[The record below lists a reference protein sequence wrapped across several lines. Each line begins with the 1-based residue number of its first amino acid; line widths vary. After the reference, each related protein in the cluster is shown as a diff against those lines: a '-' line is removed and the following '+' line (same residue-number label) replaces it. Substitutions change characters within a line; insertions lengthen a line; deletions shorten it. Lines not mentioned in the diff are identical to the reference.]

1 MLNLIGLAILVSG
14 ILYLNQFR
22 AGLIDAKVQSLL
34 TQGEIIARAIAA
46 SAGVDTN
53 EVQLDPEK
61 LLETEQG
68 QADDDDALS
77 NSLEFTIDPERAAPI
92 LRPLVKPTGSR
103 ARIYNRDGALILDS
117 DTFYSRG
124 EVLRYDLPPPDAEK
138 SDALTSFWQAVKT
151 RLNQYDLPLYTEI
164 GGANGK
170 AYPEVATALTG
181 TSVPIVRVNDKGE
194 LVVSVA
200 VPIQRMRAVLG
211 VLLLSTRGG
220 DIDNIVA
227 AERWGIVRVSLF
239 AAAVTIVLSVILANT
254 IAGPVQRLSAAAE
267 SVRHS
272 VKARAE
278 IPDFTDRSDEIGHLS
293 GALRDMT
300 TALYK
305 RIDAIESFAADVA
318 HELKNPLT
326 SLRSATETLPLAKTD
341 ESKERLMEI
350 IQHDVRRL
358 DRLISDI
365 SDASRLDAELAREDA
380 RPVDMAELLRT
391 TVSLFNDI
399 HRGDTPE
406 VVFDIAYAPGAHP
419 YRVTGHD
426 SRLSQVIVNLLEN
439 AISFS
444 PPGGRIAVVT
454 RRIGTEIQIA
464 VEDEGPGIP
473 EENLERIFE
482 RFYTDRPQENFGQNS
497 GLGLNISRQIVVAHG
512 GRLWAENRPPA
523 GLGRGKGDARRQEQR
538 RRALRDPPAGCVI
551 RGGGTRARAW
561 HMCCAGQARGPSAR
575 AVGRGK
581 VGSCLA
587 VPGTLQRRRRESRS
601 SSPTIRCSLGQTEV
615 ASLWPPRLRRS
626 PERSRSEGLGS
637 SRSLPLPRHGSLS
650 FAIWSRPKRFPACRP
665 SPGTDRDRGGSREAA
680 QARPVRGVG
689 SVEVENGALVGNA
702 RSSQL
707 TLQERTCAHP
717 LS

>member
-1 MLNLIGLAILVSG
+1 MTAEADRSWQRTEAPTFKERARRALLGGIRRARRVLSWLAEHLPFRHGFSSLTRRIVVLNLIGLAILVSG

-53 EVQLDPEK
+53 ETQLDPEK
-61 LLETEQG
+61 LLEIESG
-68 QADDDDALS
+68 QVAATMDDDALGS
-77 NSLEFTIDPERAAPI
+77 SLGFTIDPERAAPI

-124 EVLRYDLPPPDAEK
+124 EVLRYDLPPPDAEEP
-138 SDALTSFWQAVKT
+138 DALGKFWQAVKT
-151 RLNQYDLPLYTEI
+151 RMRQYDLPLYTEI

-181 TSVPIVRVNDKGE
+181 TSVPIVRINEKGE

-200 VPIQRMRAVLG
+200 VPVQRMRAVLG

-239 AAAVTIVLSVILANT
+239 AAGVTIVLSLILANT

-267 SVRHS
+267 RVRHS

-278 IPDFTDRSDEIGHLS
+278 IPDFTDRTDEIGHLS
-293 GALRDMT
+293 GSLRDMT
-300 TALYK
+300 SALYR

-326 SLRSATETLPLAKTD
+326 SLRSATETLPLAKTED
-341 ESKERLMEI
+341 SRDRLVEI

-365 SDASRLDAELAREDA
+365 SDASRLDAELVREDA
-380 RPVDMAELLRT
+380 RPVDMAEMLRV
-391 TVSLFNDI
+391 TVSLFNEI
-399 HRGDTPE
+399 HRDTPE
-406 VVFDIAYAPGAHP
+406 VVLDIAYAPGAHP
-419 YRVTGHD
+419 YRVNGHD
-426 SRLSQVIVNLLEN
+426 SRLHQVVVNLLDN

-444 PPGGRIAVVT
+444 RPGGRVAVVA
-454 RRIGTEIQIA
+454 RRKGNDIQVA

-473 EENLERIFE
+473 PENLERIFE

-497 GLGLNISRQIVVAHG
+497 GLGLNISRQIVMAHG
-512 GRLWAENRPPA
+512 GRLFAENRPVT
-523 GLGRGKGDARRQEQR
+523 GKDGGDRRSGGARF
-538 RRALRDPPAGCVI
+538 VI
-551 RGGGTRARAW
+551 RL
-561 HMCCAGQARGPSAR
+561 P
-575 AVGRGK
+575 AV
-581 VGSCLA
+581 
-587 VPGTLQRRRRESRS
+587 
-601 SSPTIRCSLGQTEV
+601 
-615 ASLWPPRLRRS
+615 
-626 PERSRSEGLGS
+626 
-637 SRSLPLPRHGSLS
+637 
-650 FAIWSRPKRFPACRP
+650 
-665 SPGTDRDRGGSREAA
+665 
-680 QARPVRGVG
+680 
-689 SVEVENGALVGNA
+689 
-702 RSSQL
+702 
-707 TLQERTCAHP
+707 
-717 LS
+717 

>member
-1 MLNLIGLAILVSG
+1 MTAEADRSWQRPDAATVKERVRRILRISRDRTRSAIGWLVEHLPFRNGFSSLTRRIVVLNLIGLAILVSG

-22 AGLIDAKVQSLL
+22 AGLIDAKVQSLA

-61 LLETEQG
+61 LLETEHTQDS
-68 QADDDDALS
+68 DDDDLS
-77 NSLEFTIDPERAAPI
+77 NSLDFTIDPERAAPI

-103 ARIYNRDGALILDS
+103 ARVYNRDGALILDS

-138 SDALTSFWQAVKT
+138 PDALSRFWQTVKT
-151 RLNQYDLPLYTEI
+151 RMSQYDLPLYTEI

-220 DIDNIVA
+220 DIDNIVS

-239 AAAVTIVLSVILANT
+239 AAAVTIVLSIILANT

-267 SVRHS
+267 NVRHS
-272 VKARAE
+272 VKARAQ
-278 IPDFTDRSDEIGHLS
+278 IPDFTDRTDEIGHLS

-300 TALYK
+300 NALYR

-341 ESKERLMEI
+341 DSKERLMEI
-350 IQHDVRRL
+350 IKHDVKRL

-380 RPVDMAELLRT
+380 TAVDLAELLRT

-399 HRGDTPE
+399 HRDDTPE
-406 VVFDIAYAPGAHP
+406 VVLDIAYAPGAWP
-419 YRVTGHD
+419 YRVMGHD
-426 SRLSQVIVNLLEN
+426 SRLSQVIVNLLDN

-444 PPGGRIAVVT
+444 PPGGRVAVLA
-454 RRIGTEIQIA
+454 RRMGHEIQIA

-473 EENLERIFE
+473 DENLERIFE

-497 GLGLNISRQIVVAHG
+497 GLGLNISRQIAVAHG
-512 GRLWAENRPPA
+512 GRLWAENRPPKVM
-523 GLGRGKGDARRQEQR
+523 GHGKGDA
-538 RRALRDPPAGCVI
+538 
-551 RGGGTRARAW
+551 
-561 HMCCAGQARGPSAR
+561 S
-575 AVGRGK
+575 VGRSGGARF
-581 VGSCLA
+581 VM
-587 VPGTLQRRRRESRS
+587 
-601 SSPTIRCSLGQTEV
+601 
-615 ASLWPPRLRRS
+615 RL
-626 PERSRSEGLGS
+626 
-637 SRSLPLPRHGSLS
+637 
-650 FAIWSRPKRFPACRP
+650 PA
-665 SPGTDRDRGGSREAA
+665 T
-680 QARPVRGVG
+680 
-689 SVEVENGALVGNA
+689 
-702 RSSQL
+702 
-707 TLQERTCAHP
+707 
-717 LS
+717 

>member
-1 MLNLIGLAILVSG
+1 MTVEADRSWERTEATTTKERIRRALGAARDRTRRGFAWLADYLPFKYGFSSLTRRIVVLNLIGLAILVSG

-61 LLETEQG
+61 LLEIASG
-68 QADDDDALS
+68 HPGAADDDALGG
-77 NSLEFTIDPERAAPI
+77 SLGFTIDPERAAPI

-124 EVLRYDLPPPDAEK
+124 EVLRYDLPPPGTEEP
-138 SDALTSFWQAVKT
+138 DALTQFWQAVKT
-151 RLNQYDLPLYTEI
+151 RTTQYDLPLYTEI

-181 TSVPIVRVNDKGE
+181 TSVPIVRINEKGE

-200 VPIQRMRAVLG
+200 VPVQRMRAVLG

-239 AAAVTIVLSVILANT
+239 AAAVTIVLSLILANT
-254 IAGPVQRLSAAAE
+254 IAGPVQRLAAAAE
-267 SVRHS
+267 RVRHS

-278 IPDFTDRSDEIGHLS
+278 IPDFTDRTDEIGHLS

-300 TALYK
+300 NALYR
-305 RIDAIESFAADVA
+305 RIDAIESFAADVS

-326 SLRSATETLPLAKTD
+326 SLRSATETLPLAKNED
-341 ESKERLMEI
+341 AKQRLLEI
-350 IQHDVRRL
+350 IQHDVKRL

-365 SDASRLDAELAREDA
+365 SDASRLDAELAREVA
-380 RPVDMAELLRT
+380 TPVDMAELLRA

-399 HRGDTPE
+399 HRGDKLE
-406 VVFDIAYAPGAHP
+406 VVLDIAYAPGAHP
-419 YRVTGHD
+419 YRVTGHE
-426 SRLSQVIVNLLEN
+426 SRLSQVVVNLLDN

-444 PPGGRIAVVT
+444 PPEGRIAVVA
-454 RRIGTEIQIA
+454 RRNGSEIQIA
-464 VEDEGPGIP
+464 VEDDGPGIAP
-473 EENLERIFE
+473 ENLDRIFE

-497 GLGLNISRQIVVAHG
+497 GLGLNISRQIVGAHG
-512 GRLWAENRPPA
+512 GRLFAENRGA
-523 GLGRGKGDARRQEQR
+523 VDAKNGNGGARF
-538 RRALRDPPAGCVI
+538 VI
-551 RGGGTRARAW
+551 R
-561 HMCCAGQARGPSAR
+561 
-575 AVGRGK
+575 
-581 VGSCLA
+581 
-587 VPGTLQRRRRESRS
+587 
-601 SSPTIRCSLGQTEV
+601 
-615 ASLWPPRLRRS
+615 
-626 PERSRSEGLGS
+626 
-637 SRSLPLPRHGSLS
+637 LP
-650 FAIWSRPKRFPACRP
+650 
-665 SPGTDRDRGGSREAA
+665 AA
-680 QARPVRGVG
+680 
-689 SVEVENGALVGNA
+689 
-702 RSSQL
+702 
-707 TLQERTCAHP
+707 
-717 LS
+717 

>member
-1 MLNLIGLAILVSG
+1 MTAEADRSWQRPDAATVKERVRSVLRISRDRMRSAVGWLVEHLPFRNGFSSLTRRIVVLNLIGLAILVSG

-22 AGLIDAKVQSLL
+22 AGLIDAKVQSLA

-61 LLETEQG
+61 LLETEHTQDS
-68 QADDDDALS
+68 DDEDLS
-77 NSLEFTIDPERAAPI
+77 NSLDFTIDPERAAPI

-103 ARIYNRDGALILDS
+103 ARVYNRDGALILDS

-138 SDALTSFWQAVKT
+138 PDALSRFWQTVKT
-151 RLNQYDLPLYTEI
+151 RMSQYDLPLYTEI

-220 DIDNIVA
+220 DIDNIVS

-239 AAAVTIVLSVILANT
+239 AAAVTIVLSIILANT

-272 VKARAE
+272 VKARAQ
-278 IPDFTDRSDEIGHLS
+278 IPDFTDRTDEIGHLS

-300 TALYK
+300 NALYK

-326 SLRSATETLPLAKTD
+326 SLRSATETLPLAKND
-341 ESKERLMEI
+341 DSRERLMEI
-350 IQHDVRRL
+350 IKHDVKRL

-380 RPVDMAELLRT
+380 TAVDMAELLRT

-399 HRGDTPE
+399 HRDDTPE
-406 VVFDIAYAPGAHP
+406 VVLDIAYAPGAWP
-419 YRVTGHD
+419 YRVMGHD
-426 SRLSQVIVNLLEN
+426 SRLSQVIVNLLDN

-444 PPGGRIAVVT
+444 PPGGRVAVLV
-454 RRIGTEIQIA
+454 RRMGHEIQIS

-473 EENLERIFE
+473 DENLERIFE

-497 GLGLNISRQIVVAHG
+497 GLGLNISRQIAVAHG
-512 GRLWAENRPPA
+512 GRLWAENRAPK
-523 GLGRGKGDARRQEQR
+523 GVGRGKGDA
-538 RRALRDPPAGCVI
+538 
-551 RGGGTRARAW
+551 
-561 HMCCAGQARGPSAR
+561 S
-575 AVGRGK
+575 VGRSGGARF
-581 VGSCLA
+581 VM
-587 VPGTLQRRRRESRS
+587 
-601 SSPTIRCSLGQTEV
+601 
-615 ASLWPPRLRRS
+615 RL
-626 PERSRSEGLGS
+626 
-637 SRSLPLPRHGSLS
+637 
-650 FAIWSRPKRFPACRP
+650 PA
-665 SPGTDRDRGGSREAA
+665 T
-680 QARPVRGVG
+680 
-689 SVEVENGALVGNA
+689 
-702 RSSQL
+702 
-707 TLQERTCAHP
+707 
-717 LS
+717 

>member
-1 MLNLIGLAILVSG
+1 MTAEADRSWQRPDAATVKERVRSVLRISRDRMRSAVGWLVEHLPFRNGFSSLTRRIVVLNLIGLAILVSG

-22 AGLIDAKVQSLL
+22 AGLIDAKVQSLA

-61 LLETEQG
+61 LLETEHTQDS
-68 QADDDDALS
+68 DDEDLS
-77 NSLEFTIDPERAAPI
+77 NSLDFTIDPERAAPI

-103 ARIYNRDGALILDS
+103 ARVYNRDGALILDS

-138 SDALTSFWQAVKT
+138 PDALSRFWQTVKT
-151 RLNQYDLPLYTEI
+151 RMSQYDLPLYTEI

-220 DIDNIVA
+220 DIDNIVS

-239 AAAVTIVLSVILANT
+239 AAAVTIVLSIILANT

-267 SVRHS
+267 NVRHS
-272 VKARAE
+272 VKARAQ
-278 IPDFTDRSDEIGHLS
+278 IPDFTDRTDEIGHLS

-300 TALYK
+300 NALYK

-326 SLRSATETLPLAKTD
+326 SLRSATETLPLAKND
-341 ESKERLMEI
+341 DSRERLMEI
-350 IQHDVRRL
+350 IKHDVKRL

-380 RPVDMAELLRT
+380 AAVDLAELLRT

-399 HRGDTPE
+399 HRDDTPE
-406 VVFDIAYAPGAHP
+406 VVLDIAYAPGAWP
-419 YRVTGHD
+419 YRVIGHD
-426 SRLSQVIVNLLEN
+426 SRLSQVIVNLLDN

-444 PPGGRIAVVT
+444 PPGGRVAVLA
-454 RRIGTEIQIA
+454 RRMGHEIQIA

-473 EENLERIFE
+473 DENLERIFE
-482 RFYTDRPQENFGQNS
+482 RFYTDRPLENFGQNS
-497 GLGLNISRQIVVAHG
+497 GLGLNISRQIAVAHG
-512 GRLWAENRPPA
+512 GRLWAENRPPK
-523 GLGRGKGDARRQEQR
+523 GMGRGKGDA
-538 RRALRDPPAGCVI
+538 
-551 RGGGTRARAW
+551 
-561 HMCCAGQARGPSAR
+561 S
-575 AVGRGK
+575 VGRSGGARF
-581 VGSCLA
+581 VM
-587 VPGTLQRRRRESRS
+587 
-601 SSPTIRCSLGQTEV
+601 
-615 ASLWPPRLRRS
+615 RL
-626 PERSRSEGLGS
+626 
-637 SRSLPLPRHGSLS
+637 
-650 FAIWSRPKRFPACRP
+650 PA
-665 SPGTDRDRGGSREAA
+665 T
-680 QARPVRGVG
+680 
-689 SVEVENGALVGNA
+689 
-702 RSSQL
+702 
-707 TLQERTCAHP
+707 
-717 LS
+717 

>member
-1 MLNLIGLAILVSG
+1 MTAEADRSWQRPDVATIKERLRRALRVSLARTRRGYRWLAEHLPFRHGFSSLTRRIVVLNLIGLAILVSG

-68 QADDDDALS
+68 QADDDDALGG
-77 NSLEFTIDPERAAPI
+77 SLEFTIDPERAAPI

-124 EVLRYDLPPPDAEK
+124 EVLRYDLPPPDVEK
-138 SDALTSFWQAVKT
+138 RDALTSFWQAVKT

-267 SVRHS
+267 RVRHS
-272 VKARAE
+272 IKARAE
-278 IPDFTDRSDEIGHLS
+278 IPDFTDRTDEIGHLS

-300 TALYK
+300 DALYK

-326 SLRSATETLPLAKTD
+326 SLRSATETLPLVKTD

-350 IQHDVRRL
+350 IKHDVKRL

-399 HRGDTPE
+399 HRGDTPD

-426 SRLSQVIVNLLEN
+426 SRLSQVVVNLLDN

-444 PPGGRIAVVT
+444 PPAGRVAVVA
-454 RRIGTEIQIA
+454 RRIGSDIQIA

-473 EENLERIFE
+473 EDNLERIFE

-523 GLGRGKGDARRQEQR
+523 GFGRGKGDRGDKMSGGARF
-538 RRALRDPPAGCVI
+538 VI
-551 RGGGTRARAW
+551 R
-561 HMCCAGQARGPSAR
+561 
-575 AVGRGK
+575 
-581 VGSCLA
+581 
-587 VPGTLQRRRRESRS
+587 
-601 SSPTIRCSLGQTEV
+601 
-615 ASLWPPRLRRS
+615 
-626 PERSRSEGLGS
+626 
-637 SRSLPLPRHGSLS
+637 LP
-650 FAIWSRPKRFPACRP
+650 
-665 SPGTDRDRGGSREAA
+665 AA
-680 QARPVRGVG
+680 
-689 SVEVENGALVGNA
+689 
-702 RSSQL
+702 
-707 TLQERTCAHP
+707 
-717 LS
+717 

>member
-1 MLNLIGLAILVSG
+1 MTAEADRSWQRPDAATIRERLRRALRVMRARSYRSYRWLAEHMPFRHGFSSLTRRIVVLNLIGLAILVSG

-34 TQGEIIARAIAA
+34 TQGEIIARAIGA

-341 ESKERLMEI
+341 EFKERLMEI

-454 RRIGTEIQIA
+454 RRIGAEIQIA

-523 GLGRGKGDARRQEQR
+523 GLGRGKGDAGDKNSGGARF
-538 RRALRDPPAGCVI
+538 VI
-551 RGGGTRARAW
+551 R
-561 HMCCAGQARGPSAR
+561 
-575 AVGRGK
+575 
-581 VGSCLA
+581 
-587 VPGTLQRRRRESRS
+587 
-601 SSPTIRCSLGQTEV
+601 
-615 ASLWPPRLRRS
+615 
-626 PERSRSEGLGS
+626 
-637 SRSLPLPRHGSLS
+637 LP
-650 FAIWSRPKRFPACRP
+650 
-665 SPGTDRDRGGSREAA
+665 AA
-680 QARPVRGVG
+680 
-689 SVEVENGALVGNA
+689 
-702 RSSQL
+702 
-707 TLQERTCAHP
+707 
-717 LS
+717 

>member
-1 MLNLIGLAILVSG
+1 MTVEADRSWQRPDAASLKERARRAFKAARERTLAGLGRLAEHRPFRHGFSSLTRRIVVLNLIGLAILVSG

-22 AGLIDAKVQSLL
+22 AGLIEAKVQSLQ

-46 SAGVDTN
+46 SAGIDTN

-61 LLETEQG
+61 LLEAEQG
-68 QADDDDALS
+68 QAGPDDFSLS

-103 ARIYNRDGALILDS
+103 ARIYNRDGSLILDS

-124 EVLRYDLPPPDAEK
+124 EVLRYDLPALDAEEPA
-138 SDALTSFWQAVKT
+138 ALARFWQAVK
-151 RLNQYDLPLYTEI
+151 NLPLYTEI

-181 TSVPIVRVNDKGE
+181 TSVPIVRINDKGE

-239 AAAVTIVLSVILANT
+239 AAAVTIVLSMILANT
-254 IAGPVQRLSAAAE
+254 IAGPVQRLAAAAE
-267 SVRHS
+267 RVRHS

-278 IPDFTDRSDEIGHLS
+278 IPDFTDRTDEIGHLS

-300 TALYK
+300 SALYR
-305 RIDAIESFAADVA
+305 RIDAIESFAADVS

-326 SLRSATETLPLAKTD
+326 SLRSATETLPLAKTE
-341 ESKERLMEI
+341 ESRDRLMEI

-380 RPVDMAELLRT
+380 KAVDMAELLRT

-399 HRGDTPE
+399 HRDDTPE
-406 VVFDIAYAPGAHP
+406 VVLDIAYAPGARP
-419 YRVTGHD
+419 YRVMGHD
-426 SRLSQVIVNLLEN
+426 SRLSQVIINLLDN

-444 PPGGRIAVVT
+444 PPGGQVAVVA
-454 RRIGTEIQIA
+454 RRIGPDIQIA

-473 EENLERIFE
+473 DENLERIFE

-512 GRLWAENRPPA
+512 GRLHAENGSPA
-523 GLGRGKGDARRQEQR
+523 GVGRGKGDGGDGRGGARF
-538 RRALRDPPAGCVI
+538 VI
-551 RGGGTRARAW
+551 R
-561 HMCCAGQARGPSAR
+561 
-575 AVGRGK
+575 
-581 VGSCLA
+581 
-587 VPGTLQRRRRESRS
+587 
-601 SSPTIRCSLGQTEV
+601 
-615 ASLWPPRLRRS
+615 
-626 PERSRSEGLGS
+626 
-637 SRSLPLPRHGSLS
+637 LP
-650 FAIWSRPKRFPACRP
+650 A
-665 SPGTDRDRGGSREAA
+665 T
-680 QARPVRGVG
+680 
-689 SVEVENGALVGNA
+689 
-702 RSSQL
+702 
-707 TLQERTCAHP
+707 
-717 LS
+717 

>member
-1 MLNLIGLAILVSG
+1 MTAEADRSWQRPDVATIKERLRRALRVSLARTRRGYRWLAEHLPFRHGFSSLTRRIVVLNLIGLAILVSG

-68 QADDDDALS
+68 QADDDDALGG
-77 NSLEFTIDPERAAPI
+77 SLEFTIDPERAAPI

-124 EVLRYDLPPPDAEK
+124 EVLRYDLPPPDVEK
-138 SDALTSFWQAVKT
+138 RDALTSFWQAVKT

-267 SVRHS
+267 RVRHS

-278 IPDFTDRSDEIGHLS
+278 IPDFTDRTDEIGHLS

-300 TALYK
+300 DALYK

-326 SLRSATETLPLAKTD
+326 SLRSATETLPLVKTD

-350 IQHDVRRL
+350 IKHDVKRL

-399 HRGDTPE
+399 HRGDTPD

-426 SRLSQVIVNLLEN
+426 SRLSQVVVNLLDN

-444 PPGGRIAVVT
+444 PPAGRVAVVA
-454 RRIGTEIQIA
+454 RRIGSDIQIA

-523 GLGRGKGDARRQEQR
+523 GFGRGKGDRGDKMSGGARF
-538 RRALRDPPAGCVI
+538 VI
-551 RGGGTRARAW
+551 R
-561 HMCCAGQARGPSAR
+561 
-575 AVGRGK
+575 
-581 VGSCLA
+581 
-587 VPGTLQRRRRESRS
+587 
-601 SSPTIRCSLGQTEV
+601 
-615 ASLWPPRLRRS
+615 
-626 PERSRSEGLGS
+626 
-637 SRSLPLPRHGSLS
+637 LP
-650 FAIWSRPKRFPACRP
+650 
-665 SPGTDRDRGGSREAA
+665 AA
-680 QARPVRGVG
+680 
-689 SVEVENGALVGNA
+689 
-702 RSSQL
+702 
-707 TLQERTCAHP
+707 
-717 LS
+717 

>member
-1 MLNLIGLAILVSG
+1 MTAEADRSWQRPDAATLWKHTRRLFRAGRERTRRGLSWTVEHLPFRHGFSSLTRRIVVLNLIGLAILVSG

-34 TQGEIIARAIAA
+34 TQGEIIARAIGA
-46 SAGVDTN
+46 SAGIDPDELDV
-53 EVQLDPEK
+53 DPEK
-61 LLETEQG
+61 LLEAEQD
-68 QADDDDALS
+68 QTHANDDPLP
-77 NSLEFTIDPERAAPI
+77 NPLEFTIDPERAAPI

-124 EVLRYDLPPPDAEK
+124 EVLRYDLPPPAPEEPP
-138 SDALTSFWQAVKT
+138 ALTRFWQAMKT
-151 RLNQYDLPLYTEI
+151 RMTQYDLPLYTEI

-181 TSVPIVRVNDKGE
+181 TAVPIVRINDKGE

-239 AAAVTIVLSVILANT
+239 AAAITIVLSIILANT
-254 IAGPVQRLSAAAE
+254 IAGPVKRLSAAAE

-278 IPDFTDRSDEIGHLS
+278 IPNFTDRTDEIGHLS

-300 TALYK
+300 TALYR

-326 SLRSATETLPLAKTD
+326 SLRSASETLPLVKTE
-341 ESKERLMEI
+341 ESKQRLMEV
-350 IQHDVRRL
+350 IQHDVKRL

-380 RPVDMAELLRT
+380 KPVDMAELIRT

-399 HRGDTPE
+399 HRGNSPAVAFE
-406 VVFDIAYAPGAHP
+406 IAYAPGAHP

-444 PPGGRIAVVT
+444 PQGGRVT
-454 RRIGTEIQIA
+454 VTARRIGSEVRIA

-482 RFYTDRPQENFGQNS
+482 RFYTDRPQESFGQNS

-512 GRLWAENRPPA
+512 GRLYAENRP
-523 GLGRGKGDARRQEQR
+523 RR
-538 RRALRDPPAGCVI
+538 
-551 RGGGTRARAW
+551 
-561 HMCCAGQARGPSAR
+561 GQARGVGDPDTHKSGGAR
-575 AVGRGK
+575 FV
-581 VGSCLA
+581 
-587 VPGTLQRRRRESRS
+587 
-601 SSPTIRCSLGQTEV
+601 IR
-615 ASLWPPRLRRS
+615 
-626 PERSRSEGLGS
+626 
-637 SRSLPLPRHGSLS
+637 LP
-650 FAIWSRPKRFPACRP
+650 A
-665 SPGTDRDRGGSREAA
+665 T
-680 QARPVRGVG
+680 
-689 SVEVENGALVGNA
+689 
-702 RSSQL
+702 
-707 TLQERTCAHP
+707 
-717 LS
+717 

>member
-1 MLNLIGLAILVSG
+1 MTAEADRSWQRPDAATIKERVRSLLRIARNRTRLAVGWLVEHLPFRNGFSSLTRRIVVLNLIGLAILVSG

-61 LLETEQG
+61 LLETEHS
-68 QADDDDALS
+68 QADDDDDLS
-77 NSLEFTIDPERAAPI
+77 NSLDFTIDPERAAPI

-103 ARIYNRDGALILDS
+103 ARVYTRDGALILDS

-138 SDALTSFWQAVKT
+138 PDALARFWQTVKT
-151 RLNQYDLPLYTEI
+151 RMNQYDLPLYTEI

-239 AAAVTIVLSVILANT
+239 AAAVTIVLSIILANT

-267 SVRHS
+267 RVRHS

-278 IPDFTDRSDEIGHLS
+278 IPDFTDRTDEIGHLS

-300 TALYK
+300 NALYK
-305 RIDAIESFAADVA
+305 RIDAIENFAADVA

-326 SLRSATETLPLAKTD
+326 SLRSATETLPLARTD
-341 ESKERLMEI
+341 DSKERLMEI
-350 IQHDVRRL
+350 IKHDVKRL

-399 HRGDTPE
+399 HRDDTPE
-406 VVFDIAYAPGAHP
+406 VVLDIAYAPGAWP
-419 YRVTGHD
+419 YRVVGHD
-426 SRLSQVIVNLLEN
+426 SRLSQVIVNLLDN

-444 PPGGRIAVVT
+444 PPGGRVAVLA
-454 RRIGTEIQIA
+454 RRVGNEIQIA
-464 VEDEGPGIP
+464 VDDEGPGIP
-473 EENLERIFE
+473 DENLERIFE

-497 GLGLNISRQIVVAHG
+497 GLGLNISRQIAVAHG
-512 GRLWAENRPPA
+512 GRLWAENRPPK
-523 GLGRGKGDARRQEQR
+523 GVGRGKGDA
-538 RRALRDPPAGCVI
+538 
-551 RGGGTRARAW
+551 
-561 HMCCAGQARGPSAR
+561 S
-575 AVGRGK
+575 VGRSGGARF
-581 VGSCLA
+581 VM
-587 VPGTLQRRRRESRS
+587 
-601 SSPTIRCSLGQTEV
+601 
-615 ASLWPPRLRRS
+615 RL
-626 PERSRSEGLGS
+626 
-637 SRSLPLPRHGSLS
+637 
-650 FAIWSRPKRFPACRP
+650 PA
-665 SPGTDRDRGGSREAA
+665 T
-680 QARPVRGVG
+680 
-689 SVEVENGALVGNA
+689 
-702 RSSQL
+702 
-707 TLQERTCAHP
+707 
-717 LS
+717 

>member
-1 MLNLIGLAILVSG
+1 MTAEADRSWQRPDAATVKERVRSVLRISRDRMRSAVGWLVEHLPFRNGFSSLTRRIVVLNLIGLAILVSG

-22 AGLIDAKVQSLL
+22 AGLIDAKVQSLA

-61 LLETEQG
+61 LLETEHTQDS
-68 QADDDDALS
+68 DDEDLS
-77 NSLEFTIDPERAAPI
+77 NSLDFTIDPERAAPI

-103 ARIYNRDGALILDS
+103 ARVYNRDGALILDS

-138 SDALTSFWQAVKT
+138 PDALSRFWQTVKT
-151 RLNQYDLPLYTEI
+151 RMSQYDLPLYTEI

-220 DIDNIVA
+220 DIDNIVS

-239 AAAVTIVLSVILANT
+239 AAAVTIVLSIILANT

-272 VKARAE
+272 VKARAQ
-278 IPDFTDRSDEIGHLS
+278 IPDFTDRTDEIGHLS

-300 TALYK
+300 NALYK

-326 SLRSATETLPLAKTD
+326 SLRSATETLPLAKND
-341 ESKERLMEI
+341 DSRERLMEI
-350 IQHDVRRL
+350 IKHDVKRL

-380 RPVDMAELLRT
+380 TAVDMAELLRT

-399 HRGDTPE
+399 HRDDTPE
-406 VVFDIAYAPGAHP
+406 VVLDMAYAPGAWP
-419 YRVTGHD
+419 YRVMGHD
-426 SRLSQVIVNLLEN
+426 SRLSQVIVNLLDN

-444 PPGGRIAVVT
+444 PPGGRVAVLV
-454 RRIGTEIQIA
+454 RRMGHEIQIS

-473 EENLERIFE
+473 DENLERIFE

-497 GLGLNISRQIVVAHG
+497 GLGLNISRQIAVAHG
-512 GRLWAENRPPA
+512 GRLWAENRPPK
-523 GLGRGKGDARRQEQR
+523 GVGRGKGDA
-538 RRALRDPPAGCVI
+538 
-551 RGGGTRARAW
+551 
-561 HMCCAGQARGPSAR
+561 S
-575 AVGRGK
+575 VGRSGGARF
-581 VGSCLA
+581 VM
-587 VPGTLQRRRRESRS
+587 
-601 SSPTIRCSLGQTEV
+601 
-615 ASLWPPRLRRS
+615 RL
-626 PERSRSEGLGS
+626 
-637 SRSLPLPRHGSLS
+637 
-650 FAIWSRPKRFPACRP
+650 PA
-665 SPGTDRDRGGSREAA
+665 T
-680 QARPVRGVG
+680 
-689 SVEVENGALVGNA
+689 
-702 RSSQL
+702 
-707 TLQERTCAHP
+707 
-717 LS
+717 

>member
-1 MLNLIGLAILVSG
+1 MTAEADRSWQRPDAASLWKRALRLLRAGRERIGGAFSWLVEHLPFRNGFSSLTRRIVVLNLIGLAILVSG

-22 AGLIDAKVQSLL
+22 AGLIDAKVQSLQ

-46 SAGVDTN
+46 SAGVDTD
-53 EVQLDPEK
+53 EVPLDPEK
-61 LLETEQG
+61 LLEAEQG
-68 QADDDDALS
+68 ETGAANDALP

-124 EVLRYDLPPPDAEK
+124 EVLRYDLPPPAAEEP
-138 SDALTSFWQAVKT
+138 DALTRFWQAVKT
-151 RLNQYDLPLYTEI
+151 RMRQYDLPLYTEI
-164 GGANGK
+164 GGANGL

-181 TSVPIVRVNDKGE
+181 TSVPIVRINDKGE
-194 LVVSVA
+194 MVVSVA

-239 AAAVTIVLSVILANT
+239 AAAITIVLSVILANT

-267 SVRHS
+267 RVRHS

-278 IPDFTDRSDEIGHLS
+278 IPDFTDRTDEIGHLS

-300 TALYK
+300 NALYK

-326 SLRSATETLPLAKTD
+326 SLRSASETLPLVKSEEAKH
-341 ESKERLMEI
+341 RLMEI
-350 IQHDVRRL
+350 IQHDVKRL

-380 RPVDMAELLRT
+380 RPVDMAELVRT
-391 TVSLFNDI
+391 TVSLFNDM
-399 HRGDTPE
+399 HRGDKPE
-406 VVFDIAYAPGAHP
+406 VSFEIAYASGAHP

-426 SRLSQVIVNLLEN
+426 SRLSQVIVNLLDN
-439 AISFS
+439 ALSFS
-444 PPGGRIAVVT
+444 PPGGKVT
-454 RRIGTEIQIA
+454 VASRRIGPEIQIS

-473 EENLERIFE
+473 DQNLERIFE
-482 RFYTDRPQENFGQNS
+482 RFYTDRPQESFGQNS

-512 GRLWAENRPPA
+512 GRLYAENRPLPGA
-523 GLGRGKGDARRQEQR
+523 ARGMADPGGCRSGGARF
-538 RRALRDPPAGCVI
+538 VI
-551 RGGGTRARAW
+551 R
-561 HMCCAGQARGPSAR
+561 
-575 AVGRGK
+575 
-581 VGSCLA
+581 
-587 VPGTLQRRRRESRS
+587 
-601 SSPTIRCSLGQTEV
+601 
-615 ASLWPPRLRRS
+615 
-626 PERSRSEGLGS
+626 
-637 SRSLPLPRHGSLS
+637 LP
-650 FAIWSRPKRFPACRP
+650 A
-665 SPGTDRDRGGSREAA
+665 T
-680 QARPVRGVG
+680 
-689 SVEVENGALVGNA
+689 
-702 RSSQL
+702 
-707 TLQERTCAHP
+707 
-717 LS
+717 

>member
-1 MLNLIGLAILVSG
+1 MTAEADRSWQRPDAATLKERVRSVLRIVRNRVRSTAGWLVEHLPFRNGFSSLTRRIVVLNLIGLAILVSG

-53 EVQLDPEK
+53 EVQLDPDK
-61 LLETEQG
+61 LLETEHS
-68 QADDDDALS
+68 QASDDDDLS
-77 NSLEFTIDPERAAPI
+77 NSLDFAIDPERAAPI

-103 ARIYNRDGALILDS
+103 ARVYNRDGAPILDS

-124 EVLRYDLPPPDAEK
+124 EVLHYDLPPPDAEK
-138 SDALTSFWQAVKT
+138 PDALSRFWQTVTT
-151 RLNQYDLPLYTEI
+151 RMSQYDLPLYTEI

-239 AAAVTIVLSVILANT
+239 AAAVTIVLSIILANT

-267 SVRHS
+267 RVRHS
-272 VKARAE
+272 VKVRAE
-278 IPDFTDRSDEIGHLS
+278 IPDFTDRTDEIGHLS

-300 TALYK
+300 NALYK

-326 SLRSATETLPLAKTD
+326 SLRSATETLPLARTD

-350 IQHDVRRL
+350 IKHDVKRL

-380 RPVDMAELLRT
+380 KTVDMAELLRT
-391 TVSLFNDI
+391 TVALFNDI
-399 HRGDTPE
+399 HRDDTPE
-406 VVFDIAYAPGAHP
+406 VGLDIAYAPGAWP
-419 YRVTGHD
+419 YRVMGHD
-426 SRLSQVIVNLLEN
+426 SRLSQVIVNLLDN

-444 PPGGRIAVVT
+444 PPGGRVAVLA
-454 RRIGTEIQIA
+454 RRIGHEIQIA

-473 EENLERIFE
+473 EENLERVFE

-497 GLGLNISRQIVVAHG
+497 GLGLNISRQIAVAHG
-512 GRLWAENRPPA
+512 GRLWAENLPPK
-523 GLGRGKGDARRQEQR
+523 GVGRGKGDA
-538 RRALRDPPAGCVI
+538 
-551 RGGGTRARAW
+551 
-561 HMCCAGQARGPSAR
+561 S
-575 AVGRGK
+575 VGRSGGARF
-581 VGSCLA
+581 VMRLLA
-587 VPGTLQRRRRESRS
+587 T
-601 SSPTIRCSLGQTEV
+601 
-615 ASLWPPRLRRS
+615 
-626 PERSRSEGLGS
+626 
-637 SRSLPLPRHGSLS
+637 
-650 FAIWSRPKRFPACRP
+650 
-665 SPGTDRDRGGSREAA
+665 
-680 QARPVRGVG
+680 
-689 SVEVENGALVGNA
+689 
-702 RSSQL
+702 
-707 TLQERTCAHP
+707 
-717 LS
+717 

>member
-1 MLNLIGLAILVSG
+1 MTAEADRSWQRPDAASLWKRARSLLRAGRERMRRALAWLADHLPFRNGFSSLTRRIVVLNLIGLAILVSG

-46 SAGVDTN
+46 SAGVDTD

-61 LLETEQG
+61 LLEAEQG
-68 QADDDDALS
+68 VARADHDTLP

-103 ARIYNRDGALILDS
+103 ARIYSRDGALILDS

-124 EVLRYDLPPPDAEK
+124 EVLRYDLPPPAAEEP
-138 SDALTSFWQAVKT
+138 DTLTRFWQSVKT
-151 RLNQYDLPLYTEI
+151 RMRQYDLPLYTEI
-164 GGANGK
+164 GGANGM

-181 TSVPIVRVNDKGE
+181 TSVPIVRINEKGE
-194 LVVSVA
+194 MVVSVA

-220 DIDNIVA
+220 DIDNIVG

-267 SVRHS
+267 NVRHS

-278 IPDFTDRSDEIGHLS
+278 IPDFTDRTDEIGHLS

-300 TALYK
+300 NALYR

-326 SLRSATETLPLAKTD
+326 SLRSATETLPLVRSEEAKQ
-341 ESKERLMEI
+341 RLMEI
-350 IQHDVRRL
+350 IQHDVKRL

-380 RPVDMAELLRT
+380 RPVDMAELIRT

-399 HRGDTPE
+399 HRDDTPE
-406 VVFDIAYAPGAHP
+406 VAFEIAYASGAHP

-426 SRLSQVIVNLLEN
+426 SRLSQVIVNLLDN
-439 AISFS
+439 ALSFS
-444 PPGGRIAVVT
+444 PPGGKVT
-454 RRIGTEIQIA
+454 VAGRRIGSEIQIA

-473 EENLERIFE
+473 EENLERVFE
-482 RFYTDRPQENFGQNS
+482 RFYTDRPQESFGQNS

-512 GRLWAENRPPA
+512 GRLYAENRPLPGPQPGMA
-523 GLGRGKGDARRQEQR
+523 ERGARKSGGARF
-538 RRALRDPPAGCVI
+538 VI
-551 RGGGTRARAW
+551 R
-561 HMCCAGQARGPSAR
+561 
-575 AVGRGK
+575 
-581 VGSCLA
+581 
-587 VPGTLQRRRRESRS
+587 
-601 SSPTIRCSLGQTEV
+601 
-615 ASLWPPRLRRS
+615 
-626 PERSRSEGLGS
+626 
-637 SRSLPLPRHGSLS
+637 LP
-650 FAIWSRPKRFPACRP
+650 A
-665 SPGTDRDRGGSREAA
+665 T
-680 QARPVRGVG
+680 
-689 SVEVENGALVGNA
+689 
-702 RSSQL
+702 
-707 TLQERTCAHP
+707 
-717 LS
+717 

>member
-1 MLNLIGLAILVSG
+1 MTAEADRSWQRPDAAAVRERLRRAVRMMLSRIRRTYRWVALHLPFRHGFSSLTRRIVVLNLIGLAILVSG

-53 EVQLDPEK
+53 EIQLAPEK
-61 LLETEQG
+61 LLEQEQG
-68 QADDDDALS
+68 QAQSDDDS
-77 NSLEFTIDPERAAPI
+77 IPNSLEFTIDPERAAPI

-124 EVLRYDLPPPDAEK
+124 EVLRYDLPAPDAEK
-138 SDALTSFWQAVKT
+138 PDVLTRFWQAAKT
-151 RLNQYDLPLYTEI
+151 HMRQYDLPLYTEI

-181 TSVPIVRVNDKGE
+181 TSVPIVRINDKGE

-239 AAAVTIVLSVILANT
+239 AAAVTVVLSIILANT
-254 IAGPVQRLSAAAE
+254 IAGPVQRLASAAE
-267 SVRHS
+267 RVRHS

-278 IPDFTDRSDEIGHLS
+278 IPDFTDRTDEIGHLS

-300 TALYK
+300 QALYK

-326 SLRSATETLPLAKTD
+326 SLRSATETLPLAKNPD
-341 ESKERLMEI
+341 SKERLMEI

-380 RPVDMAELLRT
+380 KPVDIAELLRT

-399 HRGDTPE
+399 HRDDTLE
-406 VVFDIAYAPGAHP
+406 VVLDIAY
-419 YRVTGHD
+419 
-426 SRLSQVIVNLLEN
+426 S
-439 AISFS
+439 
-444 PPGGRIAVVT
+444 GG
-454 RRIGTEIQIA
+454 
-464 VEDEGPGIP
+464 
-473 EENLERIFE
+473 
-482 RFYTDRPQENFGQNS
+482 
-497 GLGLNISRQIVVAHG
+497 
-512 GRLWAENRPPA
+512 
-523 GLGRGKGDARRQEQR
+523 
-538 RRALRDPPAGCVI
+538 
-551 RGGGTRARAW
+551 
-561 HMCCAGQARGPSAR
+561 
-575 AVGRGK
+575 
-581 VGSCLA
+581 
-587 VPGTLQRRRRESRS
+587 
-601 SSPTIRCSLGQTEV
+601 
-615 ASLWPPRLRRS
+615 
-626 PERSRSEGLGS
+626 
-637 SRSLPLPRHGSLS
+637 
-650 FAIWSRPKRFPACRP
+650 
-665 SPGTDRDRGGSREAA
+665 
-680 QARPVRGVG
+680 
-689 SVEVENGALVGNA
+689 
-702 RSSQL
+702 
-707 TLQERTCAHP
+707 
-717 LS
+717 

>member
-1 MLNLIGLAILVSG
+1 MTAEADRSWQRPDAATLKERVRSVLRIARNRVRSTAGWLVEHLPFRNGFSSLTRRIVVLNLIGLAILVSG

-61 LLETEQG
+61 LLETEHS
-68 QADDDDALS
+68 QASDDDDLS
-77 NSLEFTIDPERAAPI
+77 NSLDFTIDPERAAPI

-103 ARIYNRDGALILDS
+103 ARVYNRDGALILDS

-138 SDALTSFWQAVKT
+138 PDALSRFWQTVTT
-151 RLNQYDLPLYTEI
+151 RMSQYDLPLYTEI

-239 AAAVTIVLSVILANT
+239 AAAVTIVLSIILANT

-267 SVRHS
+267 RVRHS
-272 VKARAE
+272 VRARAE
-278 IPDFTDRSDEIGHLS
+278 IPDFTDRTDEIGHLS

-300 TALYK
+300 NALYK
-305 RIDAIESFAADVA
+305 RIDAIENFAADVA

-326 SLRSATETLPLAKTD
+326 SLRSATETLPLARTD

-350 IQHDVRRL
+350 IKHDVKRL

-380 RPVDMAELLRT
+380 KTVDMAELLRT

-399 HRGDTPE
+399 HRDDTPE
-406 VVFDIAYAPGAHP
+406 VVLDIAYAPGAWP
-419 YRVTGHD
+419 YRVMGHD
-426 SRLSQVIVNLLEN
+426 SRLSQVIVNLLDN
-439 AISFS
+439 AMSFS
-444 PPGGRIAVVT
+444 PPGGRVAVLA
-454 RRIGTEIQIA
+454 RRIGHEIQIA

-473 EENLERIFE
+473 EENLERVFE

-497 GLGLNISRQIVVAHG
+497 GLGLNISRQIAVAHG
-512 GRLWAENRPPA
+512 GRLWAENRPPK
-523 GLGRGKGDARRQEQR
+523 GVGRGKGDA
-538 RRALRDPPAGCVI
+538 
-551 RGGGTRARAW
+551 
-561 HMCCAGQARGPSAR
+561 S
-575 AVGRGK
+575 VGRSGGARF
-581 VGSCLA
+581 VMRLLA
-587 VPGTLQRRRRESRS
+587 T
-601 SSPTIRCSLGQTEV
+601 
-615 ASLWPPRLRRS
+615 
-626 PERSRSEGLGS
+626 
-637 SRSLPLPRHGSLS
+637 
-650 FAIWSRPKRFPACRP
+650 
-665 SPGTDRDRGGSREAA
+665 
-680 QARPVRGVG
+680 
-689 SVEVENGALVGNA
+689 
-702 RSSQL
+702 
-707 TLQERTCAHP
+707 
-717 LS
+717 

>member
-1 MLNLIGLAILVSG
+1 MTAEADRSWQRPEVATAKDRFRRVLRVFFVRTRRSLGWVAEHLPFRHGFSSLTRRIVVLNLIGLAILVSG

-53 EVQLDPEK
+53 EVQLDAEK
-61 LLETEQG
+61 YLEIESG
-68 QADDDDALS
+68 QASNPDDAFDE
-77 NSLEFTIDPERAAPI
+77 SLGFTIDPERAAPI

-124 EVLRYDLPPPDAEK
+124 EVLRYDLPPPQAEK
-138 SDALTSFWQAVKT
+138 PDALSSFWQAVKT
-151 RLNQYDLPLYTEI
+151 RMRQYDLPLYTEI
-164 GGANGK
+164 GAANGK
-170 AYPEVATALTG
+170 SYPEVATALTG
-181 TSVPIVRVNDKGE
+181 TSVPIVRINDKGE

-200 VPIQRMRAVLG
+200 VPVQRMRAVLG

-220 DIDNIVA
+220 DIDNIVS

-239 AAAVTIVLSVILANT
+239 AAAVTVVLSLILANT
-254 IAGPVQRLSAAAE
+254 IAGPVQRLAAAAE

-293 GALRDMT
+293 GAIRDMT
-300 TALYK
+300 SALYR

-326 SLRSATETLPLAKTD
+326 SLRSAAETLPLAKTG
-341 ESKERLMEI
+341 EARERLMEI

-365 SDASRLDAELAREDA
+365 SNASRLDAELAREDA
-380 RPVDMAELLRT
+380 RPVDMSELLRAA
-391 TVSLFNDI
+391 VALFNDI
-399 HRGDTPE
+399 HRDATPD
-406 VVFDIAYAPGAHP
+406 VVLEIAYAPSAHP

-426 SRLSQVIVNLLEN
+426 SRLSQVIANLLDN

-444 PPGGRIAVVT
+444 PPGGRVAVLA
-454 RRIGTEIQIA
+454 RRIGPDIQIA

-473 EENLERIFE
+473 PENIERIFE

-512 GRLWAENRPPA
+512 GQLVAENRPAPLTREA
-523 GLGRGKGDARRQEQR
+523 MTTGKDRGSGGARF
-538 RRALRDPPAGCVI
+538 VI
-551 RGGGTRARAW
+551 R
-561 HMCCAGQARGPSAR
+561 
-575 AVGRGK
+575 
-581 VGSCLA
+581 
-587 VPGTLQRRRRESRS
+587 
-601 SSPTIRCSLGQTEV
+601 
-615 ASLWPPRLRRS
+615 
-626 PERSRSEGLGS
+626 
-637 SRSLPLPRHGSLS
+637 LP
-650 FAIWSRPKRFPACRP
+650 
-665 SPGTDRDRGGSREAA
+665 AA
-680 QARPVRGVG
+680 
-689 SVEVENGALVGNA
+689 
-702 RSSQL
+702 
-707 TLQERTCAHP
+707 
-717 LS
+717 